1 MRLSLTPRE
10 EKLLKEFGLELIKP
24 EYFPAPHKFVRR
36 GIFIAVRGLEEF
48 IKMMRSGEFY
58 ILTGIM
64 PSYKLIH
71 LGTYA
76 VVESVKYFQSLSR
89 VTIIAIA
96 DIESL
101 ATRSIS
107 LDVARE
113 YAEQY
118 HIPTYLA
125 LGLNPD
131 KTFFYYQSENP
142 DILKIAGDVSGETTL
157 NEMRAIYGDV
167 DPSRIVSSLIQVGD
181 ILFPQFY
188 KPMNGLVPIGLDQ
201 DPHMRLCRDY
211 VRRTRHFFF
220 DQVSSIYIR
229 LIPGLD
235 GSEKMSKSDPENSI
249 FLPETDPDVL
259 RRKIWRAFSGGAPT
273 VEEHRRRGGNLDID
287 VPFRILTYILDDDK
301 LLQEIAEKYRSG
313 EMLSGELKKIAFE
326 VLWDFMKDFKE
337 KLDYYRDYVKRGNVK
352 WIRSA
357 EDLRGA
363 Y

>member
-249 FLPETDPDVL
+249 FLP
-259 RRKIWRAFSGGAPT
+259 T